1 MDLNYMGTV
10 HTLKAV
16 LPGMAKRRRGQ
27 VVMIAS
33 AAAICCEYLCMC
45 LFSSMHGVL
54 ASSGWALRLPSS
66 ASCGPQTL
74 KTYFELTPQLTCSFC
89 WILIIRTHQVGSARP
104 GRLLA
109 E

>member
-54 ASSGWALRLPSS
+54 ASSGWALKAP
-66 ASCGPQTL
+66 
-74 KTYFELTPQLTCSFC
+74 K
-89 WILIIRTHQVGSARP
+89 
-104 GRLLA
+104 
-109 E
+109 